1 MNCKLEFPATTNYT
15 VQLPAS
21 KSISNRV
28 LILNALSG
36 GSCAIDN
43 VAQCDDTRS
52 MLAALSDRT
61 GMVNIGAAGTAMR
74 FLTGYFA
81 SLDGR
86 ETLIDGSERMR
97 HRPIGILVEALRSC
111 GAEIEY
117 AGEEGFPPLKISGR
131 RLAYSPTLN
140 IPGSVSSQYISSLL
154 MIAPTLSSGL
164 AIHLTGHMLSVPYI
178 DMTLAL
184 MRQFGAVCSRRNC
197 TIDVAPGCYCAPRH
211 FVVESDWSAA
221 SYWFAIAAL
230 MPQSRIVLKG
240 LSDNSVQG
248 DSRVCQL
255 FEDFGVK
262 AEFTDEGLQLSGGHK
277 MVDRFECNLSDQ
289 PDLAQTMVVAAC
301 LLDVP
306 FSIGGLTTLKIKETD
321 RIEALRTE
329 LGKLGYELSV
339 TDNFAIEWDGRKMP
353 AMEMPVI
360 ATYDDH
366 RMAMSMSLAAL
377 RYPGITIAN
386 MEVVS
391 KSYPDYW
398 KHLEEAGVKIITE

>member
-1 MNCKLEFPATTNYT
+1 MNCKLEFPATINYT

-36 GSCAIDN
+36 GSCTLDN

-52 MLAALSDRT
+52 MLAALADRS

-117 AGEEGFPPLKISGR
+117 AGEDGFPPLKISGR
-131 RLAYSPTLN
+131 QLAYGSTLN

-184 MRQFGAVCSRRNC
+184 
-197 TIDVAPGCYCAPRH
+197 
-211 FVVESDWSAA
+211 
-221 SYWFAIAAL
+221 
-230 MPQSRIVLKG
+230 
-240 LSDNSVQG
+240 
-248 DSRVCQL
+248 
-255 FEDFGVK
+255 
-262 AEFTDEGLQLSGGHK
+262 
-277 MVDRFECNLSDQ
+277 
-289 PDLAQTMVVAAC
+289 
-301 LLDVP
+301 
-306 FSIGGLTTLKIKETD
+306 
-321 RIEALRTE
+321 
-329 LGKLGYELSV
+329 
-339 TDNFAIEWDGRKMP
+339 
-353 AMEMPVI
+353 
-360 ATYDDH
+360 
-366 RMAMSMSLAAL
+366 
-377 RYPGITIAN
+377 
-386 MEVVS
+386 
-391 KSYPDYW
+391 
-398 KHLEEAGVKIITE
+398 

>member
-52 MLAALSDRT
+52 MLVALSDRT

-131 RLAYSPTLN
+131 RLASSSTLN

-262 AEFTDEGLQLSGGHK
+262 TEFTDEGLQLIGGHK

-301 LLDVP
+301 LLAVP